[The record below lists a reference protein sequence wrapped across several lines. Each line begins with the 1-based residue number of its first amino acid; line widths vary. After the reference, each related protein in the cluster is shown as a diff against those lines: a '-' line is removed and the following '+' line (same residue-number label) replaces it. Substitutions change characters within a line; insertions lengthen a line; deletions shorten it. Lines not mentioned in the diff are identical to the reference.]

1 MNNKGDKIPPTMY
14 TCKKCGAHVAKG
26 APGFGVCECQQ
37 LCGNCY
43 LKEEDRKERAERLV
57 RL

>member
-14 TCKKCGAHVAKG
+14 TCKKCGAHVPKG

-43 LKEEDRKERAERLV
+43 LKEEDRKKEQKGW
-57 RL
+57 